1 MGNAID
7 TSESNEKKEQEL
19 ENISSTAVQ
28 PEAIGDIESVEINFA
43 QGDCAGIT
51 QISFYQDWFKA
62 DSDLYNHNLCQL
74 CSQFIMIGYD
84 TEVKDPEKQTG
95 FEYTKVAVK
104 TALEAIGMK
113 DIIINP
119 QTEYDQVN
127 FFIANRKIN
136 VAHKEYTLVFTGMIG
151 SHYEQWYSNF
161 DSDMG
166 RVHKGFNN
174 ARYYVFEKLR
184 KYIEALNTNRRDV
197 KLLITGHSRGAAA
210 ANLLAAQMIS
220 EEIYA
225 KKENIFAYT
234 FATPNPTMLS
244 ERNDLKYNRIYNIVN
259 PEDFVTY
266 CMPELWGFGR
276 YGTTLALPNKDNV
289 ENFSK
294 YLKNMNAYFY
304 NFYDHKKYVPFKN
317 GQKTVNKLVES
328 IYSEATTVEEFY
340 EKPLMCLGTETTIQQ
355 FFSQT
360 LCAIVGERE
369 GSSLSDKGTKILL
382 NTFMKRRDTSPAIK
396 AIADFF
402 VLYEGIGSK
411 TTGTI
416 SDTYF
421 SFAHC
426 AHTYCAFTLSITEEE
441 LMSVQKNDVHE
452 EDEEKEEPKP
462 NVIKSLFKKVFKK

>member
-1 MGNAID
+1 MENIID
-7 TSESNEKKEQEL
+7 TSENTKEREQEN
-19 ENISSTAVQ
+19 EMTNSGES
-28 PEAIGDIESVEINFA
+28 IGDIESAEINFS
-43 QGDCAGIT
+43 QGTCAGTT
-51 QISFYQDWFKA
+51 QISFCQDWFKA

-84 TEVKDPEKQTG
+84 SEVEDPEKTTG
-95 FEYTKVAVK
+95 FDYTKIAVK
-104 TALEAIGMK
+104 NALEAIGMR
-113 DIIINP
+113 DIVINP

-127 FFIANRKIN
+127 FFFANRKIT
-136 VAHKEYTLVFTGMIG
+136 VAHREYILVFAGMIG

-161 DSDMG
+161 DSGTG
-166 RVHKGFNN
+166 RLHKGFNN
-174 ARYYVFEKLR
+174 ARYYVYERLR
-184 KYIEALNTNRRDV
+184 KYIEALNTDRKDI
-197 KLLITGHSRGAAA
+197 KLLLTGHSRGAAT
-210 ANLLAAQMIS
+210 ANLLAAQMIT
-220 EEIYA
+220 EEIYV
-225 KKENIFAYT
+225 KKENIFTYT
-234 FATPNPTMLS
+234 FATPNATMLS
-244 ERNDLKYNRIYNIVN
+244 DRDDVIYNRIYNIVN

-266 CMPELWGFGR
+266 CMPEQWGFGR

-317 GQKTVNKLVES
+317 GQKTVNKLVEG

-340 EKPLMCLGTETTIQQ
+340 EKPLMCLGTEITVQQ

-369 GSSLSDKGTKILL
+369 GSPLSDKGTKTLL
-382 NTFMKRRDTSPAIK
+382 NAFMKRRDTSPAIK

-441 LMSVQKNDVHE
+441 LMQIQKNEIHE
-452 EDEEKEEPKP
+452 EPEEKAEEPKP
-462 NVIKSLFKKVFKK
+462 NIIKSLFKKVFRK

>member
-1 MGNAID
+1 MICTENTIN
-7 TSESNEKKEQEL
+7 TSENTVEIES
-19 ENISSTAVQ
+19 
-28 PEAIGDIESVEINFA
+28 IGDIESAEINFCE
-43 QGDCAGIT
+43 GDCAGIT
-51 QISFYQDWFKA
+51 QVSFYQDWFKA

-84 TEVKDPEKQTG
+84 TEIEDAEKTTG
-95 FEYTKVAVK
+95 FDCTKVALK
-104 TALEAIGMK
+104 SALEAIGMK
-113 DIIINP
+113 GIVINP
-119 QTEYDQVN
+119 RTEYDQVN
-127 FFIANRKIN
+127 FFFSNRDIV
-136 VAHKEYTLVFTGMIG
+136 VAGKEYTLVFAGMIG

-161 DSDMG
+161 DSGKG
-166 RVHKGFNN
+166 RIHKGFNN
-174 ARYYVFEKLR
+174 ARYYVYEKLR
-184 KYIEALNTNRRDV
+184 RYIDALNTDRKNI
-197 KLLITGHSRGAAA
+197 KLLLTGHSRGAAT
-210 ANLLAAQMIS
+210 ANLLAAQMIA
-220 EEIYA
+220 EEIYV
-225 KKENIFAYT
+225 KKENIYTYT
-234 FATPNPTMLS
+234 FATPNPTMLD
-244 ERNDLKYNRIYNIVN
+244 ERNDLIYNRIYNIVN

-266 CMPELWGFGR
+266 CMPKEWGFGR

-294 YLKNMNAYFY
+294 FLKNMNAYFY

-328 IYSEATTVEEFY
+328 IYTEAPTVEDFY
-340 EKPLMCLGTETTIQQ
+340 EKPLMCLGTETTVQQ

-369 GSSLSDKGTKILL
+369 DSPLGDKGTKLLL

-421 SFAHC
+421 SYAHC
-426 AHTYCAFTLSITEEE
+426 AHTYCAFILSITEEE
-441 LMSVQKNDVHE
+441 LMQVQTDEVPEKIE
-452 EDEEKEEPKP
+452 EQTEEPKP
-462 NVIKSLFKKVFKK
+462 NIFKSIFKKVFKK